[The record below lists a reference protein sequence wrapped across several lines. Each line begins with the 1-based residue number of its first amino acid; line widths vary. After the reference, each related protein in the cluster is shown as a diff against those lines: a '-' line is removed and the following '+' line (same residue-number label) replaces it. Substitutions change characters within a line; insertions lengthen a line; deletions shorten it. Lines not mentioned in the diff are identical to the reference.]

1 LTSLDFIK
9 LKKLPLALIER
20 GAKLPNKSLSAIIH
34 GKRKMPL
41 KHEKRVCEFLVGYGF
56 ESPVTAI

>member
-1 LTSLDFIK
+1 MTSLDFIK

-34 GKRKMPL
+34 GKRKLPL

-56 ESPVTAI
+56 LK